1 MTDLAKKLT
10 GKFLVLDGPDG
21 SGKSTQIAMLAAAL
35 TEAGADVETVRDP
48 GGTLVGDRI
57 REILLDPGSGEIA
70 PECETM
76 LFMASRAQ
84 LVAECVRPALAAGR
98 TVLCDRFVSSTLAYQ
113 GATGIAAGTIVSAA
127 DAAIGGCWPDVT
139 VVLDLSASAG
149 LARIGDPDQHD
160 RMEAKGLEYH
170 EKVRRGFLSL
180 IDGDVY
186 PRPVVRVNADQGRD
200 SVFAELLAALASA
213 ME

>member
-1 MTDLAKKLT
+1 MTDLAEKLT
-10 GKFLVLDGPDG
+10 GKFIVLDGPDG
-21 SGKSTQIAMLAAAL
+21 SGKSTQLAMLAGTL
-35 TEAGADVETVRDP
+35 TEAGTDVETVRDP

-57 REILLDPGSGEIA
+57 REILLDPASGEIA

-84 LVAECVRPALAAGR
+84 LMAERVRPALAAGR

-113 GATGIAAGTIVSAA
+113 GATGVAAETIVSVA
-127 DAAIGGCWPDVT
+127 DVAIGGCWPDVT
-139 VVLDLSASAG
+139 VVMDLSAAAG
-149 LARIGDPDQHD
+149 LARIGDADQHD

-186 PRPVVRVNADQGRD
+186 PRPVVRVDADQDRD
-200 SVFAELLAALASA
+200 AVFADLVATLTEAL
-213 ME
+213 E